1 MEFGLRTFVI
11 RSRQGTTHPERIRL
25 QVGARGHLE
34 VVAHCVLN
42 AFFYSCGFRDDV
54 EVYVVLDSAPD
65 FPRTVHF
72 SAQNGLS
79 LAGFHE
85 EAVYALLEQ
94 AMRMGINMPHESV
107 REAAPGVRVMGFGFE
122 RLFRMELAER
132 PVFVLS
138 PKGEDARLQAWPQ
151 NPVFVLSDH
160 LEMPKNSIKGLLR
173 QGATRLSLGRRMLFA
188 SQCIVLLH
196 HEMDRAL
203 SL

>member
-1 MEFGLRTFVI
+1 MRTFVI

-42 AFFYSCGFRDDV
+42 AFFYSSGFRNDV

-85 EAVYALLEQ
+85 EAVYEVLEQ
-94 AMRMGINMPHESV
+94 ALRTGMNMPHESV
-107 REAAPGVRVMGFGFE
+107 REVVPGVRIMGFGFE
-122 RLFRMELAER
+122 RLLRMELAGR

-138 PKGEDARLQAWPQ
+138 PKGEDARLQTWPE

-173 QGATRLSLGRRMLFA
+173 QGAARLSLGRRMLFA

-196 HEMDRAL
+196 HEIDRTSPL
-203 SL
+203 